1 MPSTMNM
8 KTPVT
13 IAISSLLAAI
23 ALAVLGL
30 AADSASYFHAHQGKA
45 VDVHYTRWNST
56 AEAQYSYWL
65 RMGYAPSQMSL
76 GKENAEIA
84 TGAVCAVFG
93 LILAIGAVFARRQQ
107 TSSLVSKIMFL
118 GNKQD

>member
-8 KTPVT
+8 RTPAT
-13 IAISSLLAAI
+13 IALGSLLAAI

-65 RMGYAPSQMSL
+65 KMGYAPSQMSL

-84 TGAVCAVFG
+84 TGTVCAVAG
-93 LILAIGAVFARRQQ
+93 LILAIGAFFGRRQQ
-107 TSSLVSKIMFL
+107 TSSQVSKIISL
-118 GNKQD
+118 GSKQD